1 MFSQASSGGGL
12 DGFGASPLLVN
23 GTIRTNVLWG
33 ADTGSSKLMVWT
45 GASGDTGVSL
55 CTEIDVGGSIQA
67 TVSLPLEGGGL
78 AIGVL
83 LKPTGERE
91 AVIHFYEAPL
101 AGSDACSSGSDSTP
115 LAPQRRATWKVNVD
129 TPNPNVNLTTVTL
142 RSTADPL
149 SSDTLALTLT
159 LTLTLTPR

>member
-1 MFSQASSGGGL
+1 MFSQASSGGGV
-12 DGFGASPLLVN
+12 DGFGASPLQVN

-101 AGSDACSSGSDSTP
+101 AASDACSSGSDSTP
-115 LAPQRRATWKVNVD
+115 IAPQRRATWKVMWITHPNVD
-129 TPNPNVNLTTVTL
+129 LTTVPEVN
-142 RSTADPL
+142 RGPFVVGSP
-149 SSDTLALTLT
+149 SPNPYP
-159 LTLTLTPR
+159 TLTLTPR